1 MLEYADILQADF
13 QRFYGLNLAQLTHEL
28 DVMRAANLAAHLPL
42 EALIWRK
49 FNQQAEWSTAEYLL
63 ANIADATAFLAW
75 TKSKDAQ
82 RHGAK
87 WKGQIKRPGQQAAQ
101 EKKIAAQTVSA
112 EMLARIFHDDIE
124 R

>member
-13 QRFYGLNLAQLTHEL
+13 QRFYGLNLAQLAHSL
-28 DVMRAANLAAHLPL
+28 DVMRAANLAAHLPSD
-42 EALIWRK
+42 ALIWRK
-49 FNQQAEWSTAEYLL
+49 FSQQAEWTTADYLL

-87 WKGQIKRPGQQAAQ
+87 WKGQIRRPGQKQ
-101 EKKIAAQTVSA
+101 ENQKKIDAIAVSA
-112 EMLARIFHDDIE
+112 EKLKRIFHQ
-124 R
+124 

>member
-1 MLEYADILQADF
+1 MLEHADILQADF
-13 QRFYGLNLAQLTHEL
+13 QRFYGLNLALLTHSL

-42 EALIWRK
+42 DALIWRNFSK
-49 FNQQAEWSTAEYLL
+49 QAEWSTAEYLL

-87 WKGQIKRPGQQAAQ
+87 WKGQIKRPGQQTEQ
-101 EKKIAAQTVSA
+101 EKMVTAQAVSA
-112 EMLARIFHDDIE
+112 ETLARIFHDDIE

>member
-1 MLEYADILQADF
+1 MLEHADILQADF
-13 QRFYGLNLAQLTHEL
+13 QRFYGLNLALLTHSL

-42 EALIWRK
+42 DALIWRK
-49 FNQQAEWSTAEYLL
+49 FSKQAEWSTAEYLL

-82 RHGAK
+82 LHGAK
-87 WKGQIKRPGQQAAQ
+87 WKGQIKRPGQQTEQ
-101 EKKIAAQTVSA
+101 EKMVTAQAVSA
-112 EMLARIFHDDIE
+112 ETLARIFHDDIE